1 MAENALPPIG
11 ATTVAGAI
19 RALAGRLAAAGIAT
33 PRSDARLLVEG
44 LAGVDRWADVREPDL
59 ALAPGDAARIEAAA
73 ARRLAREPVSR
84 ILGRRGFY
92 GRDFAISPATL
103 DPRPD
108 TETLVSAA
116 LELVAERASQERP
129 IRILDVGTG
138 SGAILVTL
146 LAELPRAVGLGSD
159 ISAEALEVAAE
170 NARRHGVADRAAWRT
185 GRSLE
190 GITEQFDLLVAN
202 PPYVATHEIAGLEPE
217 VRVFDP
223 PGALD
228 GGPDGLDVYREI
240 AAGLGRVVPHGW
252 VVVEVGAG
260 QAAAVAEILAQGA
273 GSAARGAVR
282 SWRDLSGH
290 ERCVALETQC

>member
-1 MAENALPPIG
+1 VRPAPLA
-11 ATTVAGAI
+11 AGA
-19 RALAGRLAAAGIAT
+19 RLDAALAQARAALAAAGVEEAAL
-33 PRSDARLLVEG
+33 DARLLVCAA
-44 LAGVDRWADVREPDL
+44 AGVTHA
-59 ALAPGDAARIEAAA
+59 ALAARPETALEAAQAARLATWL
-73 ARRLAREPVSR
+73 ARRAAGEPVSR
-84 ILGRRGFY
+84 ILGRRGFWSL
-92 GRDFAISPATL
+92 DLLVTPDVL

-217 VRVFDP
+217 VRMFDP

>member
-1 MAENALPPIG
+1 MGENVLQPID

-19 RALAGRLAAAGIAT
+19 RSLAGRLAAAGIAT

-44 LAGVDRWADVREPDL
+44 LTGVERWADIRDPEL
-59 ALAPGDAARIEAAA
+59 TLAPGDEALIEAAA
-73 ARRLAREPVSR
+73 VRRLAREPVSR

-108 TETLVSAA
+108 TETLVSAS
-116 LELVAERASQERP
+116 LELVAERGWREQP

-146 LAELPRAVGLGSD
+146 LAELPHAVGLGTD
-159 ISAEALEVAAE
+159 ISVAALEVAAD
-170 NARRHGVADRAAWRT
+170 NARRHGVADRVAWQT
-185 GRSLE
+185 CRSLD
-190 GITEQFDLLVAN
+190 GVRQQFDLLVAN
-202 PPYVATHEIAGLEPE
+202 PPYIATDEIAGLEPE
-217 VRVFDP
+217 VRAFDP
-223 PGALD
+223 LGALD
-228 GGPDGLDVYREI
+228 GGSDGLDVYREI
-240 AAGLGRVVPHGW
+240 ATGLIRVVPDGW

-260 QAAAVAEILAQGA
+260 QAAAVGEILTRDA
-273 GSAARGAVR
+273 GSAAGGPVR

-290 ERCVALETQC
+290 ERCVALETHS